1 MTHDQSTATA
11 YLRRLTELTDRLTA
25 RLEIETDAFATR
37 RAADVA
43 AGLAQTQELA
53 NQYRKESGHLKAN
66 RAILMAAPA
75 SERMALV
82 KATEAFEAVLAIHG
96 RTVEAARTISEGL
109 VRTIAQEVAGARAM
123 GTGYGASGQAYGGD
137 SRAVTLNRT
146 A

>member
-1 MTHDQSTATA
+1 MTADATTATA
-11 YLRRLTELTDRLTA
+11 YLRRLTALTDRLTA

-43 AGLAQTQELA
+43 AGMAETQDLA
-53 NQYRKESGHLKAN
+53 NQYRRESNHLKAN
-66 RAILMAAPA
+66 KPLLMAAPA
-75 SERMALV
+75 PERMALV
-82 KATEAFEAVLAIHG
+82 KATEAFEAVLEIHG

-123 GTGYGASGQAYGGD
+123 GSGYGATGQANGGD

>member
-1 MTHDQSTATA
+1 MNPDVTTATA
-11 YLRRLTELTDRLTA
+11 YLRKLTALTDRLTA
-25 RLEIETDAFATR
+25 RLEMETDAFATR
-37 RAADVA
+37 RAADVT
-43 AGLAQTQELA
+43 AGLAETQELA
-53 NQYRKESGHLKAN
+53 NQYRKESGYLKAN
-66 RAILMAAPA
+66 KAMLMAAPA
-75 SERMALV
+75 TERMALV

-123 GTGYGASGQAYGGD
+123 GTGYGAMGQAYSGD

>member
-1 MTHDQSTATA
+1 MTQDPITATA
-11 YLRRLTELTDRLTA
+11 YLRRLTALTDRLTA
-25 RLEIETDAFATR
+25 RLEIETDAFAAQ

-43 AGLAQTQELA
+43 AGLAETQELA
-53 NQYRKESGHLKAN
+53 NQYRRETTHLKAN
-66 RAILMAAPA
+66 KAFLIAAPA
-75 SERMALV
+75 AERMALV
-82 KATEAFEAVLAIHG
+82 KATEAFEAVLEVHA

-123 GTGYGASGQAYGGD
+123 GSGYGATGHANGGD

>member
-1 MTHDQSTATA
+1 MTPDATTATA
-11 YLRRLTELTDRLTA
+11 YLRKLIALTDRLTA
-25 RLEIETDAFATR
+25 RLEVETDAFATR
-37 RAADVA
+37 RGADVA
-43 AGLAQTQELA
+43 AGLAETQELA
-53 NQYRKESGHLKAN
+53 NQYRRETGHLKAN
-66 RAILMAAPA
+66 KAILSSAPA

-82 KATEAFEAVLAIHG
+82 KATEAFEAVLAVHG

-123 GTGYGASGQAYGGD
+123 GAGYGATGHANGGD